1 MPIDLEK
8 LMRFAVEQGASDIF
22 LKAHT
27 PPAIR
32 LHSQVIKL
40 DAPPLTPEDLKD
52 AADMLMTE
60 EQLAKFEHTRE
71 MDLGFEFPGVS
82 RFRVNLY
89 QQRGTIGIV
98 LRTIPL
104 RIRTIQELG
113 LPDAVEMFTR
123 YREGFVLVTG
133 ATGSGKSTTLAAL
146 LDLINARRRCH
157 IVTIEDPIEY
167 TYQDRLAY
175 ISQREVHTDTES
187 FGNAMRAVLREAP
200 DVILIGEM
208 RDQETMGVCL
218 QAAETGHLVFSTV
231 HTASASETMER
242 IINMFP
248 PHDKP
253 QICLRLS
260 RSLLG
265 IISQKLVPR
274 ADGKGRVP
282 AVEILF
288 VTPTVAQ
295 YIEEGRSGNIYN
307 AIKEGGMQW
316 NMQTMNESLARYY
329 AQGIITEET
338 ALDYAGNRT
347 ELRQM
352 LRSIRERAAM
362 PQPPGPP
369 RPGAPPGVRTG

>member
-22 LKAHT
+22 LKAYS
-27 PPAIR
+27 PPCIR

-40 DAPPLTPEDLKD
+40 DAPPLTPEDVKD
-52 AADMLMTE
+52 AADMLMSE
-60 EQLAKFEHTRE
+60 EQMAKFEQTRE

-98 LRTIPL
+98 MRTIPL

-113 LPDAVEMFTR
+113 LPEAVEMFTR

-146 LDLINARRRCH
+146 LDLINSRRRCH

-167 TYQDRLAY
+167 TYQDKMAY

-208 RDQETMGVCL
+208 RDQETMSVCL

-307 AIKEGGMQW
+307 AIKEGGLQW

-352 LRSIRERAAM
+352 LRAIRERAA
-362 PQPPGPP
+362 
-369 RPGAPPGVRTG
+369 VS